1 MESSS
6 PIVLFTPCVRLQVIH
21 IHSHLQHPR
30 WPSVFFPL
38 GGLVSRGVSSS
49 CYMLPSVLFLS
60 WEHILSCLWSKVLTW
75 ARGHR
80 IEEGGLVLSTL
91 LLAFSYCRLAGSMTG
106 QLHLLY
112 IKCGGSPRLD
122 DLCCVEGISI

>member
-38 GGLVSRGVSSS
+38 GEDLFHEGFPLLAIVL
-49 CYMLPSVLFLS
+49 LPSVLFLS
-60 WEHILSCLWSKVLTW
+60 WEHLVAAEDHNWPGAQRCYKRVW
-75 ARGHR
+75 AELALGFCGCDWV
-80 IEEGGLVLSTL
+80 GG
-91 LLAFSYCRLAGSMTG
+91 F
-106 QLHLLY
+106 
-112 IKCGGSPRLD
+112 
-122 DLCCVEGISI
+122 